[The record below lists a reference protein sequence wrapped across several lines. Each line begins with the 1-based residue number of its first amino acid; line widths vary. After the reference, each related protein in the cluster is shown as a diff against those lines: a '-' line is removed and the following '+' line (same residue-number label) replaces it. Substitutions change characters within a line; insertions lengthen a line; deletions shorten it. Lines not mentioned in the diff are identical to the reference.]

1 MLKIVIEGLYKIIH
15 ITCIIFWEDEKKKLT
30 ISNEFHFTSNV
41 VSETYHG
48 GGGYHNNEGRKGE
61 EVENI
66 IPTFKRLFGY
76 PQLCNLSSV
85 THNHRHHIWMGWC

>member
-1 MLKIVIEGLYKIIH
+1 VDYTRLYISLVS
-15 ITCIIFWEDEKKKLT
+15 FSWEEKKKKLT

-61 EVENI
+61 EVEKTYQKI
-66 IPTFKRLFGY
+66 IW
-76 PQLCNLSSV
+76 LSSV
-85 THNHRHHIWMGWC
+85 MQSLFRNS